1 MKSPKGVKM
10 APEFK
15 KKKKKKIQRVTIMLF
30 KMPLNNAE
38 TKPNK

>member
-15 KKKKKKIQRVTIMLF
+15 KKKKDTKGDYYVIH

>member
-15 KKKKKKIQRVTIMLF
+15 KKKDTKGDYYVIH